1 MGYILFALIGK
12 EPELQKIASKFKKA
26 KISMLEQG
34 IGIIPMTEDLYDEIN
49 NFETSDDVKPFA
61 FLTSNTQGKILELT
75 TTGMI
80 AYVEAEYHGG
90 KGSQSGILWNNGI
103 RIAFFTNVNRAI
115 NAILKILGVSA
126 EYGMDEFD
134 TIGLDR
140 HRDTSDWLEM

>member
-1 MGYILFALIGK
+1 MRYILFALVGK

-26 KISMLEQG
+26 EIRMLEQG

-49 NFETSDDVKPFA
+49 NSETSDDVKPFA
-61 FLTSNTQGKILELT
+61 FLTSNIQGKILELI

-80 AYVEAEYHGG
+80 AYVEAEYHDG

-103 RIAFFTNVNRAI
+103 RIAFFANINRAI
-115 NAILKILGVSA
+115 NAILKTFGVSA

-134 TIGLDR
+134 TLGFDR
-140 HRDTSDWLEM
+140 HRDTSDWGEM